1 MSSRVH
7 ETEAHQILETA
18 YSQKTGREGASD
30 SPVVL
35 SCGGI
40 FIPHPRNRP
49 IQYQMIHTANE
60 ESPAKVVSGVVPMN
74 MLNLVLAKE
83 SMN

>member
-7 ETEAHQILETA
+7 ETEAQQILETA
-18 YSQKTGREGASD
+18 YSQKNGEEGVPEN
-30 SPVVL
+30 PVVL

-40 FIPHPRNRP
+40 FIPQPRNRP
-49 IQYQMIHTANE
+49 IQYQLIHTANE
-60 ESPAKVVSGVVPMN
+60 ARTAKVMSGTVPSN
-74 MLNLVLAKE
+74 MLHLVMAKE